1 MGFLKHF
8 FGNKRKTVNCIVSC
22 GVRSSEEFKRI
33 YIFRFSEFSV
43 SKTNHMGLQQRAC
56 RPVKKFG
63 FLKTHKCGSTT
74 IQNMLL
80 RYVVKHDLNL
90 VVPVDGEGN
99 YIS

>member
-1 MGFLKHF
+1 M
-8 FGNKRKTVNCIVSC
+8 
-22 GVRSSEEFKRI
+22 RSSEEFKRI